1 MQIQPLTTVDKDTLN
16 RIITGYVSPAKYKIS
31 HTESDTET
39 VFRLEL
45 VMLETPYVKQYSHL
59 DDETFAEY
67 EQTIAAGFSLGAY
80 DDGDMLVGVALAIPQ
95 VWNHTFW
102 VQEFHVADSHRGRG
116 IGQALMQAII
126 EKSRA
131 ANCRAVMCETQNT
144 NVPAIRFYRRM
155 GFTLDGIDLSLYTNT
170 DYPDNE
176 IALFMK
182 RKVT

>member
-1 MQIQPLTTVDKDTLN
+1 MQIKTLTIVDKDTLN
-16 RIITGYVSPAKYKIS
+16 RIITGYVSNTKYKIT
-31 HTESDTET
+31 HTESDAEM

-45 VMLETPYVKQYSHL
+45 VTLETPYIKKYSHL

-67 EQTIAAGFSLGAY
+67 QQTIAAGFSLGVY
-80 DDGDMLVGVALAIPQ
+80 DDDMLVGVALAMPQ
-95 VWNHTFW
+95 TWNHTFW
-102 VQEFHVADSHRGRG
+102 VQEFHVAESHRGRG
-116 IGQALMQAII
+116 IGQTLMQAVI
-126 EKSRA
+126 EKCHA
-131 ANCRAVMCETQNT
+131 AKCRAVMCETQNT

-155 GFTLDGIDLSLYTNT
+155 GFKLDGIDLSLYSNA